1 MNHWALVAWDSKRH
15 NGKDVFFIA
24 QFGNGDL
31 IPKINVRQLT
41 YEAAEQPFQGKV
53 VLSVEDV
60 VKTISNCT
68 LKTWIEEPEDDKHF
82 YICDKDKDVSSH
94 FRNPKNI
101 PWRRISPMTLKQ
113 LNEQIYLMQCS
124 GKEYHFLNNNCQHF
138 AREIY
143 YKLISSSEHET
154 STSENETSS
163 SEDNTSSSE
172 DYNSS
177 SEDKTETSS
186 SDY

>member
-68 LKTWIEEPEDDKHF
+68 LKTWIEEPVDDRHF
-82 YICDKDKDVSSH
+82 YICNKDNGEDSH
-94 FRNPKNI
+94 FKSPKNI
-101 PWRRISPMTLKQ
+101 PWRKISPITLKQ
-113 LNEQIYLMQCS
+113 LNEQIYLTKCS
-124 GKEYHFLNNNCQHF
+124 GKAYHWKNNNCQDF

-143 YKLISSSEHET
+143 MNLTEDD
-154 STSENETSS
+154 TSS
-163 SEDNTSSSE
+163 SEE
-172 DYNSS
+172 
-177 SEDKTETSS
+177 ETALIF
-186 SDY
+186 DFFRL

>member
-41 YEAAEQPFQGKV
+41 YEATEQPFQGKV

-82 YICDKDKDVSSH
+82 YVCDRDNGDCSDFEH
-94 FRNPKNI
+94 PKNI
-101 PWRRISPMTLKQ
+101 PWKKIPPMSLKQ
-113 LNEQIYLMQCS
+113 LNEQIYLTHCS
-124 GKEYHFLNNNCQHF
+124 GKDYHWKNNNCQHF
-138 AREIY
+138 AKEIY
-143 YKLISSSEHET
+143 FNLT
-154 STSENETSS
+154 SVRPIGRKRGSAEP
-163 SEDNTSSSE
+163 
-172 DYNSS
+172 NSS
-177 SEDKTETSS
+177 AIFTERSAEQSGRTLAKI
-186 SDY
+186 